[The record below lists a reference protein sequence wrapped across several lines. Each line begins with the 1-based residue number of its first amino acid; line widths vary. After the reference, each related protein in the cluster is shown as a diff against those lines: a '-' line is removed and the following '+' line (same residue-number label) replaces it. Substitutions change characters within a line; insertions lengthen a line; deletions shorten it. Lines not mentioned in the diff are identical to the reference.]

1 MNHQYQLIVVGS
13 GSGGK
18 DAAILAARAG
28 LGVLLVEKESL
39 GGTCFHRGSYA
50 IRALR
55 ACAMHYQKAEDSSRF
70 GLSVDLLETGWAD
83 WIGTQRRVSARL
95 TEDLSRTL
103 EALSV
108 QIRFG
113 TAQLLNPNEV
123 EISDPYGVRDRV
135 SAESIIIATGSRPAF
150 SSVKDSKIL
159 NSTQMLKNVEIPKYL
174 LIIGG
179 GYVGCEFASIYRTLG
194 ARVTLVE
201 EKESLLPSWDRIAG
215 EQIWDSLEKQGV
227 TVRLNAKIDLP
238 APETWTGRPVF
249 NLRDGT
255 IVSPDLTLIATGRKP
270 NVEGLG
276 LDSIGVATD
285 AFIPVNEKLA
295 TTQRNV
301 FAIGDVNGLALLDSV
316 AFAQARV
323 AVESILGKSARFD
336 LRWIPRCVHTDPPVA
351 SVGWT
356 EKEAIAAGHE
366 IEVLA
371 ETVRLVTDDD
381 RSVVDPEPLKIRVVV
396 QPETRTL
403 LGCQAVGEKAA
414 EIVNLAAAALST
426 GLPVTQLAALA
437 MVHPSAS
444 EALVRCL
451 QGRFDRAEMAT
462 ARQRARRS
470 VPTDVKA
477 PNFA

>member
-1 MNHQYQLIVVGS
+1 VSEHYQLIVIGS

-18 DAAILAARAG
+18 DAAILAARSG
-28 LGVLLVEKESL
+28 LRVLLVEKQSL
-39 GGTCFHRGSYA
+39 GGTCFHRGAYA

-55 ACAMHYQKAEDSSRF
+55 ACAMHYQRSENSSRF

-83 WIGTQRRVSARL
+83 WTNTQRRVSARL
-95 TEDLSRTL
+95 AEDLSRTL
-103 EALSV
+103 EALGV

-123 EISDPYGVRDRV
+123 EISDPYGTKDRV
-135 SAESIIIATGSRPAF
+135 SAESIVIATGSRPAF

-159 NSTQMLKNVEIPKYL
+159 NSDQMLKNVEIPEQL

-194 ARVTLVE
+194 ARVTLIE
-201 EKESLLPSWDRIAG
+201 EKENLLPSWDRVAG
-215 EQIWDSLEKQGV
+215 DQIRGSLEKQGV
-227 TVRLNAKIDLP
+227 IVHLNAKIDLP
-238 APETWTGRPVF
+238 APQTWTARPVF

-270 NVEGLG
+270 NVEELG
-276 LDSIGVATD
+276 LASIGVNTD
-285 AFIPVNEKLA
+285 AFIPVDEKLA
-295 TTQRNV
+295 TAQPNV

-316 AFAQARV
+316 AFAQGRV

-336 LRWIPRCVHTDPPVA
+336 SRWVPRCVHTDPPVA

-356 EKEAIAAGHE
+356 EKEAVAAGHE

-381 RSVVDPEPLKIRVVV
+381 RTVVDPEPLQIRVVV

-414 EIVNLAAAALST
+414 EIVNLAATALST
-426 GLPVTQLAALA
+426 GLSVTQLAGLA

-451 QGRFDRAEMAT
+451 QGRFDRAAKAT
-462 ARQRARRS
+462 VRA
-470 VPTDVKA
+470 
-477 PNFA
+477 